1 MKPRIKPIGIAV
13 LKVMKQILVRYE
25 AGEIAHVENVMATE
39 SRGREHR
46 RLRQTEEILTV
57 ERERTEESE
66 RDLQTTERFELQ
78 QESQRT
84 IQSETKF
91 EAGAEVSAS
100 YGPVQ
105 IGAYARFSSSQ
116 TKTESDRNAANYAK
130 SIAERSLTRLVERVR
145 EERTTRTLEEF
156 EERNEHRF
164 DNTGG
169 ENRSGIYRWLD
180 KWYRAKVVDYGKRLF
195 YEFIVPEPA
204 AFYIFAKT
212 YHFESR
218 PLPPRA

>member
-1 MKPRIKPIGIAV
+1 MSANIKPIGVAD
-13 LKVMKQILVRYE
+13 LKVVKQRLARYE

-46 RLRQTEEILTV
+46 RFRQTEETTIV

-91 EAGAEVSAS
+91 EAGAEISAS

-116 TKTESDRNAANYAK
+116 TKTEIRSQRNQ
-130 SIAERSLTRLVERVR
+130 LR
-145 EERTTRTLEEF
+145 EEHHGTV
-156 EERNEHRF
+156 
-164 DNTGG
+164 G
-169 ENRSGIYRWLD
+169 ETAG
-180 KWYRAKVVDYGKRLF
+180 RAGPRGAD
-195 YEFIVPEPA
+195 
-204 AFYIFAKT
+204 
-212 YHFESR
+212 R
-218 PLPPRA
+218 PHARRV